1 MKKNLFR
8 KLIMGLAAGTLA
20 LGVVGCGSSA
30 ATSASSDS
38 KATETEKKALTIGIS
53 PGPYSE
59 LFTEAV
65 KPILE
70 KKGYEIKNISF
81 SDLRQAD
88 VALTEGS
95 IDFNVDQHTAYA
107 NNFNK
112 ETNAKLTPITPIPTV
127 PAGIFS
133 NKHTA
138 IDQVAKGQKVAIP
151 KDPSNT
157 ARAFRLLKK
166 AGWVKL
172 KEDANPTTLTLND
185 VSENTY
191 NLDITLMDSAQI
203 PRALDDID
211 FAVLPGSIVYS
222 SKIDASKSLLSE
234 DVSKELQLVT
244 VVDEKNKDTKWAKD
258 IAEAYKS
265 KEFKDY
271 MAEHNK
277 NNYWFI
283 PEEIR

>member
-1 MKKNLFR
+1 MKKNLFINIIIG
-8 KLIMGLAAGTLA
+8 LTAGAFALGLA
-20 LGVVGCGSSA
+20 GCGSSISS
-30 ATSASSDS
+30 SAKS
-38 KATETEKKALTIGIS
+38 TETEKKALTIGIS

-59 LFTEAV
+59 LFNDAV

-70 KKGYEIKNISF
+70 NNGYEIKAINF
-81 SDLRQAD
+81 SELRQAD

-95 IDFNVDQHTAYA
+95 VDFNVDQHTAYA

-112 ETNAKLTPITPIPTV
+112 ETDGKLTPITPIPTV

-133 NKHTA
+133 NKHTS

-166 AGWVKL
+166 AGWIKL
-172 KEDANPTTLTLND
+172 KEDANPATLTIND

-211 FAVLPGSIVYS
+211 FAVIPGSMVYA
-222 SKIDASKSLLSE
+222 SKIDPSKSLLSE
-234 DVSKELQLVT
+234 DVSKELQLQV
-244 VVDEKNKDTKWAKD
+244 VVDEKNKDSKWAKD
-258 IAEAYKS
+258 IIEAYKS

-283 PEEIR
+283 PDEIK

>member
-1 MKKNLFR
+1 MKKNIFTKIIIGLTTSLFA
-8 KLIMGLAAGTLA
+8 LGLA
-20 LGVVGCGSSA
+20 GCGNSGS
-30 ATSASSDS
+30 TDT
-38 KATETEKKALTIGIS
+38 KATEKKDLTIGIS

-59 LFTEAV
+59 LFTSAV

-70 KKGYEIKNISF
+70 KNGYTIKEVNF

-95 IDFNVDQHTAYA
+95 IDFNVDQHSAYA

-112 ETNAKLTPITPIPTV
+112 ETNNKLTPITPIPTV

-133 NKHTA
+133 NKHTS

-151 KDPSNT
+151 NDPSNT

-166 AGWVKL
+166 AGWIKL
-172 KEDANPTTLTLND
+172 KEDANPTTLTIND

-211 FAVLPGSIVYS
+211 FAVLPGSMVYA
-222 SKIDASKSLLSE
+222 SKIDPSKSLLSE
-234 DVSKELQLVT
+234 DVSKELQLQV
-244 VVDEKNKDTKWAKD
+244 VVDEKNKDSKWAND
-258 IAEAYKS
+258 IVEAYKS
-265 KEFKDY
+265 EEFKDY

-283 PEEIR
+283 PDEIK

>member
-1 MKKNLFR
+1 MKKNLFI
-8 KLIMGLAAGTLA
+8 KIIIGLTMGTLA
-20 LGVVGCGSSA
+20 LGVVGCG
-30 ATSASSDS
+30 ASS
-38 KATETEKKALTIGIS
+38 KATSGDATTENKNIKIGTS

-59 LFTEAV
+59 LFTTAI
-65 KPILE
+65 KPLLE
-70 KKGYEIKNISF
+70 KNGYTIEVTNF

-95 IDFNVDQHTAYA
+95 IDLNVDQHTAYV

-112 ETNAKLTPITPIPTV
+112 ETSGKLTPITPIPTV
-127 PAGIFS
+127 PAGIYS
-133 NKHTA
+133 NKHTS
-138 IDQVAKGQKVAIP
+138 IDQIAQGQKVAIP

-166 AGWVKL
+166 AGWIKL
-172 KEDANPTTLTLND
+172 KEDANPTTLTLDD
-185 VSENTY
+185 VSENIY

-222 SKIDASKSLLSE
+222 SKIDAAKSLLSE
-234 DVSKELQLVT
+234 DVSKELELVA
-244 VVDEKNKDTKWAKD
+244 VVDEKNKDSKWAKD
-258 IAEAYKS
+258 VIAAYKS
-265 KEFKDY
+265 QEFKAY

-283 PEEIR
+283 PEGLK

>member
-1 MKKNLFR
+1 MKKNLFT
-8 KLIMGLAAGTLA
+8 KIIIGLTGGILILGLA
-20 LGVVGCGSSA
+20 GCG
-30 ATSASSDS
+30 ASS
-38 KATETEKKALTIGIS
+38 KAASGSVSTEKKNIKIGIS

-59 LFTEAV
+59 LFTSAV

-70 KKGYEIKNISF
+70 KNGYTIEAINF

-95 IDFNVDQHTAYA
+95 IDLNVDQHTAYV

-112 ETNAKLTPITPIPTV
+112 ETNGKLVPITPIPTV
-127 PAGIFS
+127 PAGVFS
-133 NKHTA
+133 NKHTS
-138 IDQVAKGQKVAIP
+138 IDQVAKGQKIAIP

-166 AGWVKL
+166 AGWVKI

-222 SKIDASKSLLSE
+222 SKIDPSKSLLAE
-234 DVSKELQLVT
+234 DVSKELELT
-244 VVDEKNKDTKWAKD
+244 AVVDEKNKESKWAQD
-258 IAEAYKS
+258 VIAAYKS
-265 KEFKDY
+265 QEFKAY

-283 PEEIR
+283 PEGLK

>member
-1 MKKNLFR
+1 MKKNLFT
-8 KLIMGLAAGTLA
+8 KIIIGLIAGTLA
-20 LGVVGCGSSA
+20 LGLVGCGSSA
-30 ATSASSDS
+30 SSDTLANTS
-38 KATETEKKALTIGIS
+38 EKKNIKIGTS

-59 LFTEAV
+59 LFTDAV

-70 KKGYEIKNISF
+70 KNGYTIEAISF

-95 IDFNVDQHTAYA
+95 IDLNVDQHTAYVK
-107 NNFNK
+107 NFDK
-112 ETNAKLTPITPIPTV
+112 ETKSNLVPITPIPTV

-133 NKHTA
+133 NKHTS

-166 AGWVKL
+166 AGWIKL
-172 KEDANPTTLTLND
+172 KEDANPTTLTLDD

-211 FAVLPGSIVYS
+211 FAVLPGSIVYA
-222 SKIDASKSLLSE
+222 SKIDPSKSLLSE
-234 DVSKELQLVT
+234 DVSKELELT
-244 VVDEKNKDTKWAKD
+244 AVVDDKNKESKWAKD
-258 IAEAYKS
+258 VIAAYKS
-265 KEFKDY
+265 QEFKDY

-283 PEEIR
+283 PDELK

>member
-1 MKKNLFR
+1 MKKNLFT
-8 KLIMGLAAGTLA
+8 KIIIGLTAGTLA
-20 LGVVGCGSSA
+20 LGLVGCGSS
-30 ATSASSDS
+30 TSSNT
-38 KATETEKKALTIGIS
+38 KANTSEKKNIKIGTS

-59 LFTEAV
+59 LFTDAV

-70 KKGYEIKNISF
+70 KNGYTIEAISF

-95 IDFNVDQHTAYA
+95 IDLNVDQHTAYVK
-107 NNFNK
+107 NFDK
-112 ETNAKLTPITPIPTV
+112 ETNSNLVPITPIPTV

-133 NKHTA
+133 NKHTS

-166 AGWVKL
+166 AGWIKL
-172 KEDANPTTLTLND
+172 KEDANPTTLTLDD

-211 FAVLPGSIVYS
+211 FAVLPGSIVYA
-222 SKIDASKSLLSE
+222 SKIDPSKSLLSE
-234 DVSKELQLVT
+234 DVSKELELT
-244 VVDEKNKDTKWAKD
+244 AVVDDKNKESKWAKD
-258 IAEAYKS
+258 VIAAYKS
-265 KEFKDY
+265 QEFKDY

-283 PEEIR
+283 PEELK

>member
-1 MKKNLFR
+1 MKKNLFTR
-8 KLIMGLAAGTLA
+8 IIIGVTAGTLA
-20 LGVVGCGSSA
+20 LGLAGCGSSA
-30 ATSASSDS
+30 STANKVS
-38 KATETEKKALTIGIS
+38 ETESKSIKMGIS

-59 LFTEAV
+59 LFIDAV

-70 KKGYEIKNISF
+70 KNGYKIEAINF

-95 IDFNVDQHTAYA
+95 VDFNVDQHTAYA

-112 ETNAKLTPITPIPTV
+112 ETNAKLTPLTPIPTV

-133 NKHTA
+133 NKHTS

-166 AGWVKL
+166 AGWIKL
-172 KEDANPTTLTLND
+172 KEDANPTTLTIND

-191 NLDITLMDSAQI
+191 ELDITLMDSAQI

-234 DVSKELQLVT
+234 DVSKELQLVAI
-244 VVDEKNKDTKWAKD
+244 VDEKNKDSKWAKD
-258 IAEAYKS
+258 IVAAYKS
-265 KEFKDY
+265 QEFKDY

-283 PEEIR
+283 PEELK

>member
-1 MKKNLFR
+1 MKKNLFT
-8 KLIMGLAAGTLA
+8 KIIIGLTGGILILGLA
-20 LGVVGCGSSA
+20 GCG
-30 ATSASSDS
+30 ASS
-38 KATETEKKALTIGIS
+38 KAVSGSVSTEKKNIKIGIS

-59 LFTEAV
+59 LFTSAV

-70 KKGYEIKNISF
+70 KNGYTIEAINF

-95 IDFNVDQHTAYA
+95 IDLNVDQHTAYV

-112 ETNAKLTPITPIPTV
+112 ETNGKLVPITPIPTV

-133 NKHTA
+133 NKHTS

-222 SKIDASKSLLSE
+222 SKIDPSKSLLAE
-234 DVSKELQLVT
+234 DVSKELELT
-244 VVDEKNKDTKWAKD
+244 AVVDEKNKESKWAQD
-258 IAEAYKS
+258 VISAYKS
-265 KEFKDY
+265 QEFKAY

-283 PEEIR
+283 PEGLK

>member
-1 MKKNLFR
+1 MKKSLFT
-8 KLIMGLAAGTLA
+8 KIIIGLTAGALTLG
-20 LGVVGCGSSA
+20 LVGCG
-30 ATSASSDS
+30 TSAKSDV
-38 KATETEKKALTIGIS
+38 KATETEKKELKIGTS

-59 LFTEAV
+59 LFLDGV

-70 KKGYEIKNISF
+70 KQGYKIEAISF

-112 ETNAKLTPITPIPTV
+112 ETSGKLTPVTPIPTV
-127 PAGIFS
+127 PAGIYS
-133 NKHTA
+133 NKHTS

-172 KEDANPTTLTLND
+172 KDGANPTTLTLND

-222 SKIDASKSLLSE
+222 SKIDASKSLLAE
-234 DVSKELQLVT
+234 DVSKELQLVA
-244 VVDEKNKDTKWAKD
+244 VVDEKNKDSKWAKD
-258 IAEAYKS
+258 IAAAYKS
-265 KEFKDY
+265 EDFKKY
-271 MAEHNK
+271 MVEHNK

-283 PEEIR
+283 PEEIK

>member
-1 MKKNLFR
+1 MKKNLFT
-8 KLIMGLAAGTLA
+8 KIIIGLAVGTLT
-20 LGVVGCGSSA
+20 LGLVGCGSSA
-30 ATSASSDS
+30 SSDT
-38 KATETEKKALTIGIS
+38 KANTLEKKNIKIGIS

-59 LFTEAV
+59 LFTDAV

-70 KKGYEIKNISF
+70 KNGYIIESINF

-88 VALTEGS
+88 VALAEGS
-95 IDFNVDQHTAYA
+95 IDLNLDQHTAYVT
-107 NNFNK
+107 NFDK
-112 ETNAKLTPITPIPTV
+112 ETNSNLVPITPIPTV

-133 NKHTA
+133 NKHTS

-166 AGWVKL
+166 AGWIKL
-172 KEDANPTTLTLND
+172 KDDANPTTLTLDD

-191 NLDITLMDSAQI
+191 NLDITLMESAQI

-211 FAVLPGSIVYS
+211 FAVLPGSIVYA
-222 SKIDASKSLLSE
+222 SKINPSKSILAE
-234 DVSKELQLVT
+234 DVSKELELT
-244 VVDEKNKDTKWAKD
+244 AVVDDKNKESKWAKD
-258 IAEAYKS
+258 VIAAYKS
-265 KEFKDY
+265 QEFKDY
-271 MAEHNK
+271 MDEHNK

-283 PEEIR
+283 PEELK

>member
-1 MKKNLFR
+1 MKKNLFS
-8 KLIMGLAAGTLA
+8 KIIIGLTAGTLA
-20 LGVVGCGSSA
+20 LGLVGCGTSSKT
-30 ATSASSDS
+30 TSGQAP
-38 KATETEKKALTIGIS
+38 TEKKNIKIGIS

-59 LFTEAV
+59 LFTAAV

-70 KKGYEIKNISF
+70 KNGYTIEATNF

-95 IDFNVDQHTAYA
+95 IDLNVDQHTAYVT
-107 NNFNK
+107 NFNK
-112 ETNAKLTPITPIPTV
+112 ETNGKLTPITPIPTV

-133 NKHTA
+133 NKHTS
-138 IDQVAKGQKVAIP
+138 IKEVANGQKVAIP

-166 AGWVKL
+166 AGWVKI
-172 KEDANPTTLTLND
+172 KEGANPTTLTLND

-191 NLDITLMDSAQI
+191 NLDITLMESAQI

-211 FAVLPGSIVYS
+211 FAVLPGSIVYA
-222 SKIDASKSLLSE
+222 SKIDPSKSILAE
-234 DVSKELQLVT
+234 DVSKELELT
-244 VVDEKNKDTKWAKD
+244 AVVDEKNKDSKWAKD
-258 IAEAYKS
+258 VVAAYKS
-265 KEFKDY
+265 QEFKAY
-271 MAEHNK
+271 MAENNK

-283 PEEIR
+283 PEEIK

>member
-1 MKKNLFR
+1 MKKNLFT
-8 KLIMGLAAGTLA
+8 KIIIGLTAGTLM
-20 LGVVGCGSSA
+20 LGLVGCGSSA
-30 ATSASSDS
+30 SSDA
-38 KATETEKKALTIGIS
+38 KANTSEKKNIKIGIS

-59 LFTEAV
+59 LFTDAV

-70 KKGYEIKNISF
+70 KNGYTIEATNF

-95 IDFNVDQHTAYA
+95 IDLNVDQHTAYVT
-107 NNFNK
+107 NFNK
-112 ETNAKLTPITPIPTV
+112 ETNGKLTPITPIPTV

-133 NKHTA
+133 NKHTS
-138 IDQVAKGQKVAIP
+138 IKEVANGQKVAIP

-166 AGWVKL
+166 AGWVKI
-172 KEDANPTTLTLND
+172 KEGANPTTLTLND

-191 NLDITLMDSAQI
+191 NLDITLMESAQI

-211 FAVLPGSIVYS
+211 FAVLPGSIVYA
-222 SKIDASKSLLSE
+222 SKIDPSKSILAE
-234 DVSKELQLVT
+234 DVSKELELT
-244 VVDEKNKDTKWAKD
+244 AVVDEKNKDSKWAKD
-258 IAEAYKS
+258 VVAAYKS
-265 KEFKDY
+265 QEFKAY

-283 PEEIR
+283 PEEIK

>member
-1 MKKNLFR
+1 MKKNLFT
-8 KLIMGLAAGTLA
+8 KIIIGLTGAILILGLA
-20 LGVVGCGSSA
+20 GCG
-30 ATSASSDS
+30 ASS
-38 KATETEKKALTIGIS
+38 KAASESVSTEKKNIKIGIS

-59 LFTEAV
+59 LFTSAV

-70 KKGYEIKNISF
+70 KNGYTIEAINF

-95 IDFNVDQHTAYA
+95 IDLNVDQHTAYV

-112 ETNAKLTPITPIPTV
+112 ETNGKLVPITPIPTV

-133 NKHTA
+133 NKHTS
-138 IDQVAKGQKVAIP
+138 IDQVAKGQKIAIP

-166 AGWVKL
+166 AGWVKI

-222 SKIDASKSLLSE
+222 SKIDPSKSLLAE
-234 DVSKELQLVT
+234 DVSKELELT
-244 VVDEKNKDTKWAKD
+244 AVVDEKNKESKWAQD
-258 IAEAYKS
+258 VIAAYKS
-265 KEFKDY
+265 QEFKAY

-283 PEEIR
+283 PEGLK

>member
-1 MKKNLFR
+1 MKKNLFT
-8 KLIMGLAAGTLA
+8 KIIIGLTVGTLT
-20 LGVVGCGSSA
+20 LGLVGCGSSA
-30 ATSASSDS
+30 SSDT
-38 KATETEKKALTIGIS
+38 KANTSEKKNIKIGIS

-59 LFTEAV
+59 LFTDAV

-70 KKGYEIKNISF
+70 KNGYTIEAISF

-95 IDFNVDQHTAYA
+95 IDLNVDQHTAYVT
-107 NNFNK
+107 NFNK
-112 ETNAKLTPITPIPTV
+112 ETNSNLVPITPIPTV

-133 NKHTA
+133 NKHTL
-138 IDQVAKGQKVAIP
+138 INEVAKGQKVAIP

-166 AGWVKL
+166 AGWIKL
-172 KEDANPTTLTLND
+172 KEDANPTTLTLDD

-211 FAVLPGSIVYS
+211 FAVLPGSIVYA
-222 SKIDASKSLLSE
+222 SKIDPSKSLLAE
-234 DVSKELQLVT
+234 DVSKELELT
-244 VVDEKNKDTKWAKD
+244 AVVDDKNKESKWAKD
-258 IAEAYKS
+258 IIAAYKS
-265 KEFKDY
+265 QEFKDY

-283 PEEIR
+283 PEELK